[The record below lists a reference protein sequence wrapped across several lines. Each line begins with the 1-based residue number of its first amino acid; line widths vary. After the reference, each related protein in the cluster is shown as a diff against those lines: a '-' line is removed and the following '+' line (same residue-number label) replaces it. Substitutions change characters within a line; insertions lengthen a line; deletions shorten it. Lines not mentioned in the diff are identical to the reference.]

1 MNETDPALWRWL
13 LEHFAVP
20 FVGGIW
26 AGLAYWVNMIS
37 NKFKTLEERQK
48 KGEDEWRER
57 LGNLVADLP
66 KTYATKTETAA
77 AIKEVGEKMD
87 RHLDTISTDVR
98 TLHGDVKDLL
108 KIVISQGRIP

>member
-37 NKFKTLEERQK
+37 SKFKTLEQRQTDGER
-48 KGEDEWRER
+48 EWREKFGA
-57 LGNLVADLP
+57 LSADLP
-66 KTYATKTETAA
+66 KTYATKPELAK
-77 AIKEVGEKMD
+77 AIEDVGAKMD
-87 RHLDTISTDVR
+87 KHLDTISTDVR